1 MIGKVDTLATCKCGR
16 TISRHLKGE
25 WITKYVKAED
35 TGRKFKAVFKCG
47 WCGTTS
53 ETATNYCANC
63 GDPKNGD
70 ELISRAN
77 TAEKIR
83 HMRDIDGYRGGDA
96 ISRKAVIAII
106 EAQEREHYETY

>member
-1 MIGKVDTLATCKCGR
+1 M
-16 TISRHLKGE
+16 KGE
-25 WITKYVKAED
+25 WITKWIKAED
-35 TGRKFKAVFKCG
+35 TGRKFKAAFKCG
-47 WCGTTS
+47 WCGELS
-53 ETATNYCANC
+53 ADATNYCANC

-106 EAQEREHYETY
+106 EAQERETYEAY